1 MHAEEALA
9 HPDCGL
15 SAGAGTLA
23 ASATCLMLGRAP
35 EPHAMEPC
43 KTMGREEK
51 LAELVLRRTAL
62 SASEAEL
69 FREVFRDIMAAHYD
83 RVWSVLRRRGARDA
97 DLDDLVQD
105 VFVAFY
111 KQVLEL
117 GFPDSIPT
125 KLQSLAVGRAS
136 NQVRGENRAPVT
148 LGISSSGSEKPRSA
162 PEPERAL
169 DVVTMIRRLLP
180 ALSLEHQ
187 AVVKAIILREL
198 SHDEA
203 AAELGLSRSTVT
215 ARLIAAKRRL
225 AVLAEE
231 LLPASQRGPG

>member
-1 MHAEEALA
+1 
-9 HPDCGL
+9 
-15 SAGAGTLA
+15 
-23 ASATCLMLGRAP
+23 
-35 EPHAMEPC
+35 
-43 KTMGREEK
+43 
-51 LAELVLRRTAL
+51 VLRRTAL

-148 LGISSSGSEKPRSA
+148 LGIPSSGSEKPRSA
-162 PEPERAL
+162 PEPERTL
-169 DVVTMIRRLLP
+169 DLVTMARHLLP
-180 ALSLEHQ
+180 ALSQEHREVVQ
-187 AVVKAIILREL
+187 AIVLREL

-203 AAELGLSRSTVT
+203 AAELGLSRTTVSS
-215 ARLIAAKRRL
+215 RLMAALRQL
-225 AVLAEE
+225 AAMAGL
-231 LLPASQRGPG
+231 LLPASQRGPS